1 MPKYQLV
8 ASGNDLTAVFGADEE
23 LAQLLA
29 MSGDDDIDPDTI
41 DVASGYATIMGQHS
55 NGDPMLK
62 LALARRL
69 ANTAVVTRPM
79 EFTKGRQTPIGLG
92 PDIVAAGAI
101 LTIITSPQIVFR
113 PERFVV
119 PSDIAGLF
127 SLVDLKVG
135 KNSQLASQNE
145 IPCRTFDERS
155 VGVTLKCDTA
165 QISQQISVTVRNVS
179 GAPATFTGTLI
190 GESIE

>member
-1 MPKYQLV
+1 MSSRYQLV
-8 ASGNDLTAVFGADEE
+8 ASGNDLSAVFGADEE
-23 LAQLLA
+23 LAQLMA
-29 MSGDDDIDPDTI
+29 MAGDDD
-41 DVASGYATIMGQHS
+41 DVLEVSAGYQTIMG
-55 NGDPMLK
+55 GDPTADPMVK

-69 ANTAVVTRPM
+69 AQQAVVTRPM

-92 PDIVAAGAI
+92 PELVQPGAI

-179 GAPATFTGTLI
+179 GAPASFTGTLI
-190 GESIE
+190 GESVE

>member
-1 MPKYQLV
+1 MSKYQLV

-29 MSGDDDIDPDTI
+29 MAGDDDDML
-41 DVASGYATIMGQHS
+41 DVSAGYQTIMGGRDDD
-55 NGDPMLK
+55 NNNPLVK

-69 ANTAVVTRPM
+69 AQQAVVTRPM

-92 PDIVAAGAI
+92 PDLVAPGAI

-155 VGVTLKCDTA
+155 VGVALKCDTA

>member
-1 MPKYQLV
+1 MSSRYQLV
-8 ASGNDLTAVFGADEE
+8 ASGNDLSAVFGADDE
-23 LAQLLA
+23 LAQLMA
-29 MSGDDDIDPDTI
+29 MAGDDDDVL
-41 DVASGYATIMGQHS
+41 DVAAGYQTIMGRDDTS
-55 NGDPMLK
+55 DPMVK

-69 ANTAVVTRPM
+69 AQQAVVTRPM

-92 PDIVAAGAI
+92 PDPVAPGAI

-155 VGVTLKCDTA
+155 VGVALKCDTA

-190 GESIE
+190 GESVE

>member
-1 MPKYQLV
+1 MSSKYQLV
-8 ASGNDLTAVFGADEE
+8 ASGNDLSAVFGADDE
-23 LAQLLA
+23 LAQLMA
-29 MSGDDDIDPDTI
+29 MAGDDDDML
-41 DVASGYATIMGQHS
+41 DVSAGYQTIMGRDDV
-55 NGDPMLK
+55 DPLTK
-62 LALARRL
+62 LAIARRL
-69 ANTAVVTRPM
+69 AQQAVVTRPM

-92 PDIVAAGAI
+92 PDLVAAGAI

-127 SLVDLKVG
+127 SLVDLKIG

-145 IPCRTFDERS
+145 IPCRTFDERG

-165 QISQQISVTVRNVS
+165 QISQQISVTVRNTS
-179 GAPATFTGTLI
+179 GAAATFTGCLI